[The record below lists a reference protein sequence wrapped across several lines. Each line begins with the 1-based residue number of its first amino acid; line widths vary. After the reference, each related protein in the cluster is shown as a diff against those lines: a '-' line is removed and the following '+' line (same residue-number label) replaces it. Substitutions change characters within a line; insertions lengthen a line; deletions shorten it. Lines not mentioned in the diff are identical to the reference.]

1 MQGLDLALLLIH
13 GVKFGQLLNLS
24 APQWPHLNR
33 KIKKMVRVVEYLSD
47 RLLQGLTGELMPN
60 TK

>member
-24 APQWPHLNR
+24 ASQFFNIY
-33 KIKKMVRVVEYLSD
+33 KIEIILLLLC
-47 RLLQGLTGELMPN
+47 RLIFRIL
-60 TK
+60 